1 MKYILIYINIMASCT
16 FNAAA
21 SVDLN
26 MGYYNSF
33 DDMAMSLEGSNLDFG
48 SSCILMPQSITYD
61 NGGASNQPQAEYSYS
76 LALNEERAFSSAE
89 TDSGMFAF
97 YGAVRTGGENNENL
111 MKISANSGVKDGRLN
126 VAYGND
132 EFEVQET
139 VEAEDSV
146 YQQKADISP
155 TTVSSSGFG
164 STINPVPGLAE
175 NLMARWTGQVAD
187 EANEDANPVPQE
199 GKDQGIRYS
208 INVHHVETGKLG
220 YVDAN
225 VMGLTEAQ
233 LATNVHFE
241 DDEYLFGVKVRGI
254 GFAPIDELNMTGQAS
269 GLPVQTL
276 PPGDVEIRYITN
288 KSYPWDEYVDLVDI
302 ESEKFSS
309 EYPGNSTPA
318 LWYYLDNEF
327 RIEVPVYVNYTLNN
341 SLAPLEIY
349 EFGMVYNVG
358 GASSI
363 YNDSL

>member
-155 TTVSSSGFG
+155 TIVSSSGFG

-175 NLMARWTGQVAD
+175 NLMARMTGEVADEADEVNVADEADVVGEADVADEADVVDEAD

-208 INVHHVETGKLG
+208 INVHHVETG
-220 YVDAN
+220 
-225 VMGLTEAQ
+225 
-233 LATNVHFE
+233 
-241 DDEYLFGVKVRGI
+241 
-254 GFAPIDELNMTGQAS
+254 
-269 GLPVQTL
+269 
-276 PPGDVEIRYITN
+276 
-288 KSYPWDEYVDLVDI
+288 
-302 ESEKFSS
+302 
-309 EYPGNSTPA
+309 
-318 LWYYLDNEF
+318 
-327 RIEVPVYVNYTLNN
+327 
-341 SLAPLEIY
+341 
-349 EFGMVYNVG
+349 
-358 GASSI
+358 
-363 YNDSL
+363 